1 MEIGGRRGA
10 VAPFALWFVAAEGV
24 GAPSVKTVDKEDS
37 MLRTTTA
44 SLIALA
50 TAILPAGAQTV
61 LYGEQP
67 VARPAFPPPQ
77 PYYAPPP
84 QQVPLQTQPLYYESV
99 PAVQPPP
106 VVFEPEPDARR
117 FRPVPPQALPQQG
130 ITQTRPLGP
139 VEQYQP
145 PSGAIFV
152 PPAPPASQF
161 APSEPQ
167 PVPQAAPRPPV
178 PPQPALRAEPA
189 APEITESEALRDF
202 SDELARIVSLGER
215 YRAASPGFLEDLKEL
230 AERYRAMPVD
240 PDGAEEREPEQA
252 EFVGPP
258 PPAGAP
264 AAGTPPAD
272 PPEID
277 EPVEDA
283 EDETPGETEMAMM
296 PEPEPQPVPVPLPLT
311 ASDAPMDLIPDGVVE
326 AVPAPVE
333 LPQALPPTSAATVY
347 LRDDFMDGDY
357 LSNPAWNVRQGQF
370 TVDPAFGL
378 RPFAP
383 EMVEPAQVTPQVL
396 LQYLIGDGKPEVQEA
411 AGDSGASLIEAQTDI
426 GNAFS
431 LVTTITDHGGEGAAH
446 FIMHQGG
453 ANWLGYRLEVRAG
466 PMPLVV
472 LARRGSSGYK
482 DIMKVEAP
490 GFTTGKPHQLRWAR
504 LADGQMFVLIDGRP
518 IITARDTVFRQ
529 GWKGFAYF
537 TAEADISMRNIRI
550 AEPVER

>member
-1 MEIGGRRGA
+1 
-10 VAPFALWFVAAEGV
+10 
-24 GAPSVKTVDKEDS
+24 

-50 TAILPAGAQTV
+50 TAILPVQAQTV

-67 VARPAFPPPQ
+67 VARPVFPQPQ
-77 PYYAPPP
+77 PYYVQPPQ

-99 PAVQPPP
+99 PAVQPP
-106 VVFEPEPDARR
+106 VVFEPEANTPR
-117 FRPVPPQALPQQG
+117 FRPVQPQPQTQPQQG

-145 PSGAIFV
+145 PVGNAFV
-152 PPAPPASQF
+152 PPAPPPPPQQF

-167 PVPQAAPRPPV
+167 PIPRAAPRAPM
-178 PPQPALRAEPA
+178 PPQQAVRAEPQV
-189 APEITESEALRDF
+189 TESEALRDF

-230 AERYRAMPVD
+230 AERYRAMPVA
-240 PDGAEEREPEQA
+240 PDAPEEPEQA
-252 EFVGPP
+252 ELVGPP
-258 PPAGAP
+258 PPAETLSAETP
-264 AAGTPPAD
+264 A
-272 PPEID
+272 EID
-277 EPVEDA
+277 EPVDEPAVEPTEEA
-283 EDETPGETEMAMM
+283 EIAMM
-296 PEPEPQPVPVPLPLT
+296 PEPELPQAPVPLPLT
-311 ASDAPMDLIPDGVVE
+311 APDAPMELTPDI
-326 AVPAPVE
+326 VPEPEPEPVE
-333 LPQALPPTSAATVY
+333 LPQALPPTSAAVVY
-347 LRDDFMDGDY
+347 LRDDFADGEY

-378 RPFAP
+378 RPFTP
-383 EMVEPAQVTPQVL
+383 EVVEPAQVTPQAL

-466 PMPLVV
+466 PVPLVV

-490 GFTTGKPHQLRWAR
+490 GFTTGTPHQLRWAR